1 MNIKASLA
9 LLLLLCVISPAPAQT
24 PPQTQKPASDDKDEV
39 AKITTNLVQVD
50 AVVTKDG
57 KPVTNLK
64 PEDFEIFE
72 DGRRQEI
79 TSFAF
84 ISNLAS
90 RERPSA
96 PEKTESVV
104 PGCVPPGPVKPDV
117 PRRTIA

>member
-9 LLLLLCVISPAPAQT
+9 LLLLLCVILPAPAQT

-39 AKITTNLVQVD
+39 VKITTNLVQVD

-72 DGRRQEI
+72 DGKPQTI
-79 TSFAF
+79 TSFAY
-84 ISNLAS
+84 ISTFPTPLHSRRPPTRRPRAS
-90 RERPSA
+90 FRM
-96 PEKTESVV
+96 
-104 PGCVPPGPVKPDV
+104 
-117 PRRTIA
+117 PR